1 MFTARQTRAG
11 NSDQGT
17 VGNHRK
23 AVNKQVSRPPSNAV
37 NHRHNSKV
45 SNANTAA
52 VAQVISIA
60 AQIIASAVL
69 KDLTATD
76 GQVEAP
82 VVGVVGAD
90 DNALIE
96 SRMSA
101 FYSMADA

>member
-23 AVNKQVSRPPSNAV
+23 AASKQVSRPPSNAV
-37 NHRHNSKV
+37 NHRHNRKV

-60 AQIIASAVL
+60 AQIIASVVL

-76 GQVEAP
+76 DQVEAP

-90 DNALIE
+90 DNALIG
-96 SRMSA
+96 SGTSA